1 MRIVRVKNSLTAVL
15 SDGRVIQTDNCTD
28 EMFEQIKKLK
38 AEDNEFELI
47 NLLIPE
53 ETDDTENEQKRYRT
67 FFIKTTEK
75 ATMSNILEVKSEDSF
90 NNGKLQQIQSMYWPS
105 VSPLSLPPELA
116 ERIINAEK
124 NNDQNL
130 LDTYKNFWTLT
141 SLNPRPEVR
150 RNLFRFLTKWG
161 MVISK
166 SGLFVGYRNV
176 DIKEPGN
183 TPEET
188 IYTDHHGHTT
198 IIRIGHVTS
207 LPLAQCDLDNDRECS
222 RGLHIG
228 GTSWLR
234 YNYFGDRGLVCLVNP
249 MDVVAV
255 PWANAEYGKI
265 RTCAYMP
272 IAIAEY
278 GEDGHIIP
286 YTDKDGFDSKYVKQ
300 ILYDGVMN
308 PEDNPEYSIQID
320 THNTGQ
326 TYKSVSDKLL
336 EVARKFIKDTE

>member
-1 MRIVRVKNSLTAVL
+1 MRIVRCKNSLTAVL
-15 SDGRVIQTDNCTD
+15 ADGRIIQTNDCTD
-28 EMFEQIKKLK
+28 EIFEQVKKLK
-38 AEDNEFELI
+38 EEENEFELI

-53 ETDDTENEQKRYRT
+53 IDEKDENNEEAALKKYRT
-67 FFIKTTEK
+67 FFIKVADK
-75 ATMSNILEVKSEDSF
+75 AETSKILEVRVDE
-90 NNGKLQQIQSMYWPS
+90 NNNQAMYWPS

-116 ERIINAEK
+116 DRILEAERLD
-124 NNDQNL
+124 DQNL

-150 RNLFRFLTKWG
+150 RNLFRFLSKWG

-166 SGLFVGYRNV
+166 SGLFIGYRNV
-176 DIKEPGN
+176 DIKQAGE
-183 TPEET
+183 TPETT
-188 IYTDHHGHTT
+188 IYTDHHSGKT

-207 LPLAQCDLDNDRECS
+207 IAIDECDLNNDRECS

-234 YNYFGDRGLVCLVNP
+234 YNYFGSTGLVCLVNP

-272 IAIAEY
+272 IATAQY
-278 GEDGHIIP
+278 NDDGYIIP
-286 YTDKDGFDSKYVKQ
+286 YTDKDGFDSKYVKT

-308 PEDNPEYSIQID
+308 PEEHPEYSVQIQP
-320 THNTGQ
+320 NKEEGQ
-326 TYKSVSDKLL
+326 TYKTVSDKLL
-336 EVARKFIKDTE
+336 EVARKFIKENE

>member
-1 MRIVRVKNSLTAVL
+1 MRIVRCKNSLTAVL
-15 SDGRVIQTDNCTD
+15 SDGRIIQTNNCTD
-28 EMFEQIKKLK
+28 ELFEQVKKLR

-53 ETDDTENEQKRYRT
+53 IDEEDEQLAENEKKKFRT
-67 FFIKTTEK
+67 FFIEVSKK
-75 ATMSNILEVKSEDSF
+75 AVDSKILKVVTD
-90 NNGKLQQIQSMYWPS
+90 NNGLQAMYWNE
-105 VSPLSLPPELA
+105 VSPLSVPPELA
-116 ERIINAEK
+116 ERILKAEREG
-124 NNDQNL
+124 DENL

-150 RNLFRFLTKWG
+150 RNLFRFLSKWG

-176 DIKEPGN
+176 DTKEQGE
-183 TPEET
+183 TPETT
-188 IYTDHHGHTT
+188 IYTDAHSHSTT
-198 IIRIGHVTS
+198 IRIGHATT
-207 LPLAQCDLDNDRECS
+207 LPLDECDLDNDRECS

-234 YNYFGDRGLVCLVNP
+234 YNYFGDTGLVCLVNP

-255 PWANAEYGKI
+255 PWHNAEYGKI

-272 IAIAEY
+272 IGIAKY
-278 GEDGHIIP
+278 NDNGYIIP
-286 YTDKDGFDSKYVKQ
+286 YTDQDGFDSKYVKQ
-300 ILYDGVMN
+300 ILYDGVIN
-308 PEDNPEYSIQID
+308 PEANPEYSIQID
-320 THNTGQ
+320 TRTTGQ

-336 EVARKFIKDTE
+336 EVARKFIKEQV

>member
-1 MRIVRVKNSLTAVL
+1 MRIVRVNNSLTAIL
-15 SDGRVIQTDNCTD
+15 SDGRIIQTNNCTD
-28 EMFEQIKKLK
+28 EIFEQVKKFK
-38 AEDNEFELI
+38 EDNNEFELI

-53 ETDDTENEQKRYRT
+53 IDENDAEENEQKKFRT
-67 FFIKTTEK
+67 FFIQTAKK
-75 ATMSNILEVKSEDSF
+75 AETSAILEVKTDD
-90 NNGKLQQIQSMYWPS
+90 NGVQAMYWNS

-116 ERIINAEK
+116 ERILKAEK
-124 NNDQNL
+124 DDDENL

-150 RNLFRFLTKWG
+150 RNLFRFLSKWG

-166 SGLFVGYRNV
+166 SGLFVGYRNA
-176 DIKEPGN
+176 DIKVAAE
-183 TPEET
+183 TPEDT
-188 IYTDHHGHTT
+188 IFTDHHSGETT
-198 IIRIGHVTS
+198 IRIGHVTS
-207 LPLAQCDLDNDRECS
+207 IPIDECDLNNDHECS

-234 YNYFGDRGLVCLVNP
+234 YNYYGDTGLVCLVNP

-255 PWANAEYGKI
+255 PWASAEYGKI
-265 RTCAYMP
+265 RTVAYLP
-272 IAIAEY
+272 IGVAQYDERGY
-278 GEDGHIIP
+278 IIP
-286 YTDKDGFDSKYVKQ
+286 YTDQDGFDSKYVKQ

-320 THNTGQ
+320 VRTTGQ

-336 EVARKFIKDTE
+336 EVARKFIKEQG

>member
-1 MRIVRVKNSLTAVL
+1 MRIVRVNNSLTAIL
-15 SDGRVIQTDNCTD
+15 SDGRIIQTNNCTD
-28 EMFEQIKKLK
+28 EIFEQVKKFK
-38 AEDNEFELI
+38 EDNNEFELI

-53 ETDDTENEQKRYRT
+53 IDENDAEENEQKKFRT
-67 FFIKTTEK
+67 FFIQTAKK
-75 ATMSNILEVKSEDSF
+75 AETSSILEVRTDD
-90 NNGKLQQIQSMYWPS
+90 NGVQAMYWNS

-116 ERIINAEK
+116 ERILKAEK
-124 NNDQNL
+124 DGDENL

-150 RNLFRFLTKWG
+150 RNLFRFLSKWG

-176 DIKEPGN
+176 EVKEEGK
-183 TPEET
+183 TPE
-188 IYTDHHGHTT
+188 TT
-198 IIRIGHVTS
+198 IFTDSHSHSTTIRIGHVTS
-207 LPLAQCDLDNDRECS
+207 LPIEECDLDNDRECS

-234 YNYFGDRGLVCLVNP
+234 YNYFGDTGLVCLVNP

-265 RTCAYMP
+265 RTCAYLP
-272 IAIAEY
+272 IGTAQY
-278 GEDGHIIP
+278 NDNGYIIP
-286 YTDKDGFDSKYVKQ
+286 YTDQDGFDSKYVKQ

-308 PEDNPEYSIQID
+308 PEDNPEYSVQID
-320 THNTGQ
+320 VKTTGQ

-336 EVARKFIKDTE
+336 EVARKFIKEQG

>member
-1 MRIVRVKNSLTAVL
+1 MRIVRCKNSLTAVL
-15 SDGRVIQTDNCTD
+15 SDGRIIQTNNCTD
-28 EMFEQIKKLK
+28 ELFEQVKKLK

-53 ETDDTENEQKRYRT
+53 IDEDDEAVEENEKKKFRM
-67 FFIKTTEK
+67 FFIEVSKK
-75 ATMSNILEVKSEDSF
+75 ADESKLLKVVTDE
-90 NNGKLQQIQSMYWPS
+90 NGIQAMYWTA
-105 VSPLSLPPELA
+105 VSPLSVPPELA
-116 ERIINAEK
+116 ERILKAER
-124 NNDQNL
+124 DGDENL

-150 RNLFRFLTKWG
+150 RNLFRFLSKWG

-176 DIKEPGN
+176 EVKVLGE
-183 TPEET
+183 TPET
-188 IYTDHHGHTT
+188 TVYTDSHSHSTT
-198 IIRIGHVTS
+198 IRIGHVTS
-207 LPLAQCDLDNDRECS
+207 LPIDECDLNNDRECS
-222 RGLHIG
+222 KGLHIG

-234 YNYFGDRGLVCLVNP
+234 YNYFGDTGLVCLVNP

-272 IAIAEY
+272 IGTAQY
-278 GEDGHIIP
+278 NDDGYIIP
-286 YTDKDGFDSKYVKQ
+286 YTDQDGFDSKYVKQ

-308 PEDNPEYSIQID
+308 PEDNPEYSIQINVQ
-320 THNTGQ
+320 TTGQ

-336 EVARKFIKDTE
+336 EVARKFIKEQS

>member
-1 MRIVRVKNSLTAVL
+1 MRIIRCKNSLTAVL
-15 SDGRVIQTDNCTD
+15 ADGRIIQTNNCTD
-28 EMFEQIKKLK
+28 EIFEQVKKLK

-53 ETDDTENEQKRYRT
+53 TDDEDDNNEVKKFRT
-67 FFIKTTEK
+67 FFIKVAEK
-75 ATMSNILEVKSEDSF
+75 AEASKILEVKVE
-90 NNGKLQQIQSMYWPS
+90 GTTQSMLWPS

-116 ERIINAEK
+116 ERILEAER

-130 LDTYKNFWTLT
+130 IDTYKNFWTLT

-150 RNLFRFLTKWG
+150 RNLFRFLSKWG

-176 DIKEPGN
+176 NVKVEG
-183 TPEET
+183 ET
-188 IYTDHHGHTT
+188 LETTVYTDNYSGTT

-207 LPLAQCDLDNDRECS
+207 IPIDQCDLNNDRECS

-234 YNYFGDRGLVCLVNP
+234 YNYFGDTGLVCLVNP

-255 PWANAEYGKI
+255 PWASAEYGKL
-265 RTCAYMP
+265 RTCAYLP
-272 IAIAEY
+272 ISTAEY
-278 GEDGHIIP
+278 DDNGYIIP
-286 YTDKDGFDSKYVKQ
+286 YTDKDGFDSKYVKT

-308 PEDNPEYSIQID
+308 PEEHPEYSIQIQP
-320 THNTGQ
+320 NIEEGQ

-336 EVARKFIKDTE
+336 EVARKFIKENG